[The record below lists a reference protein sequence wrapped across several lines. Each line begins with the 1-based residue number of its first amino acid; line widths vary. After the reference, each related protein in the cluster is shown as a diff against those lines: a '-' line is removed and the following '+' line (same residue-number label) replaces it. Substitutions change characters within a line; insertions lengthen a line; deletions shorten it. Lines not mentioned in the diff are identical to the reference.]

1 MKRVKASKTRRM
13 NFYGIVPRFL
23 SGAVKCEESA
33 RQRSL
38 LAEHGCNLA
47 MSHRLP
53 NYRIIRAAHSFRPR
67 LIASSRDLI
76 YLQCSSVSLV
86 CLIPPSQSLSLS
98 LSSSF
103 YSLAR
108 GPPRCFWNS
117 CYIGLTR
124 LLDNVPNA
132 KCQLDP
138 LVRSDCTK
146 LYPLEGAQCCWNRV
160 WGRN

>member
-1 MKRVKASKTRRM
+1 M
-13 NFYGIVPRFL
+13 NFYGIVPRFP

-33 RQRSL
+33 RQGSL

-86 CLIPPSQSLSLS
+86 CLIPPSPPSLFLF
-98 LSSSF
+98 LL
-103 YSLAR
+103 LAR
-108 GPPRCFWNS
+108 GPRRCFWNS

-132 KCQLDP
+132 ECQLDP

-146 LYPLEGAQCCWNRV
+146 LHPLEGEQCCWNRV

>member
-1 MKRVKASKTRRM
+1 M

-98 LSSSF
+98 LPLSTLLQEDHRVASEILAILAWLVCSIMFLMRSVSLIRSF
-103 YSLAR
+103 GPIAR
-108 GPPRCFWNS
+108 SFIRWKARNAAGTGCEEGTNTA
-117 CYIGLTR
+117 TR
-124 LLDNVPNA
+124 
-132 KCQLDP
+132 
-138 LVRSDCTK
+138 
-146 LYPLEGAQCCWNRV
+146 
-160 WGRN
+160 